1 MNAIVSRLST
11 AQGATTRRALF
22 STSAPA
28 RTSAAATST
37 STSTTST
44 SWWSRLQPQTRR
56 YVVYGAATCAAVDG
70 YVMYNYYPRWFGAAD
85 SAKGDEK
92 K

>member
-11 AQGATTRRALF
+11 AQGATARRALF

-37 STSTTST
+37 TSTG
-44 SWWSRLQPQTRR
+44 WWSRLQPQTRR

-85 SAKGDEK
+85 AAKGDEK